1 MIAVKWT
8 LKIGIVKVLVEGQDV
23 NDANH
28 VTPVCRIPFS
38 HFLHGVMTGYIM
50 RFCGRLGLPERALVT
65 VDTLGFI

>member
-1 MIAVKWT
+1 MIAVKWA
-8 LKIGIVKVLVEGQDV
+8 KNIDIVEVLVDGQDV

-28 VTPVCRIPFS
+28 VTPVCRNPFS

-50 RFCGRLGLPERALVT
+50 RFCGRLGLAERALVT